1 MRYDGRDIAEED
13 WVKGLKD
20 NSSEVF
26 EQVFR
31 EMSPK
36 LYRFALAYT
45 MNADTAED
53 IVQDTFMHLWSMA
66 ASLPDETN
74 ISSYLYSSVKNSCLN
89 YYKHLQVEDSNRTKL
104 TEALIYVGTLEY
116 EDNSALF
123 EKVQECLQKLPD
135 QQQKVL
141 ELKIFRNMS
150 YKEIARELD
159 ISETSVHTHVKRAYK
174 FIRESL
180 PLLYAFMILK
190 LSLIHI

>member
-53 IVQDTFMHLWSMA
+53 IVQDTFMRLWSMA

-74 ISSYLYSSVKNSCLN
+74 ISS
-89 YYKHLQVEDSNRTKL
+89 
-104 TEALIYVGTLEY
+104 
-116 EDNSALF
+116 
-123 EKVQECLQKLPD
+123 
-135 QQQKVL
+135 
-141 ELKIFRNMS
+141 
-150 YKEIARELD
+150 
-159 ISETSVHTHVKRAYK
+159 
-174 FIRESL
+174 
-180 PLLYAFMILK
+180 
-190 LSLIHI
+190 

>member
-53 IVQDTFMHLWSMA
+53 IVQDTFMRLWSMVT
-66 ASLPDETN
+66 SLPDETN

-150 YKEIARELD
+150 YKEIACELD

-190 LSLIHI
+190 GTI

>member
-1 MRYDGRDIAEED
+1 MQNEQKILLEHLA
-13 WVKGLKD
+13 KD
-20 NSSEVF
+20 DDT
-26 EQVFR
+26 
-31 EMSPK
+31 
-36 LYRFALAYT
+36 AYT
-45 MNADTAED
+45 LLYKQFYVPMVLFASKYISNEEASKD
-53 IVQDTFMHLWSMA
+53 IVQEFFISM
-66 ASLPDETN
+66 LGQKKEFEN
-74 ISSYLYSSVKNSCLN
+74 ITALKVYLYSSVKNSCLN

-104 TEALIYVGTLEY
+104 TEALIYLGTLEY

-190 LSLIHI
+190 GTI